1 MPPSLHYWLPENHLA
16 RFVADLV
23 ETLDLSAFYRSYEAK
38 DGRGQAAYSPVLM
51 VRLLVYG
58 YCTGVVSSR
67 QIEKRTHEDVAFRY
81 LSADT
86 HPDHSTFN
94 EFRKRH
100 LEALAGLFLQ
110 ALGLCR
116 KAGLV
121 KLGHVAVDA
130 VEDEKQRQGLTDPLP
145 KELARRES
153 RLKKIRQAR
162 AELEAEARQK
172 AGKAKAAAEARMAQR
187 RKQEERTG
195 KKTGGGQPRVPDPK
209 QAAPDT
215 KAQRNFTDPDSRIM
229 PDGAHKGSFV
239 QAYNAQIAVDD
250 DTQVIFAA
258 EITQDANDKEQ
269 LAPMVA
275 QVRRNTGTRPVAVSA
290 DAEYWS
296 PRQVTDPRAAGIDL
310 HVATEGA
317 GVREQMKQKLDSDVG
332 RAVYKMRKAIVGPVF
347 GQTRECRGFR
357 RFSFRGLEN
366 VRAEWQLV
374 CLTHNILKLFRYGG
388 GFKPL
393 AA

>member
-1 MPPSLHYWLPENHLA
+1 MPPSLHDWLPENHLA

-121 KLGHVAVDA
+121 KLGHVAVDGTKLQANASKHKAMSYGRMRGAEETLKAEVEELLKRAEAVDA
-130 VEDEKQRQGLTDPLP
+130 VEDEKQRQGLTDQLP

-153 RLKKIRQAR
+153 RLKKGSNVKVVFRDFQLRENDRFVVR
-162 AELEAEARQK
+162 AVGTVRTPEVFQGPVEIIKKKPPK
-172 AGKAKAAAEARMAQR
+172 A
-187 RKQEERTG
+187 TDS
-195 KKTGGGQPRVPDPK
+195 PDFHRP
-209 QAAPDT
+209 
-215 KAQRNFTDPDSRIM
+215 
-229 PDGAHKGSFV
+229 GSFHS
-239 QAYNAQIAVDD
+239 
-250 DTQVIFAA
+250 
-258 EITQDANDKEQ
+258 
-269 LAPMVA
+269 PC
-275 QVRRNTGTRPVAVSA
+275 RP
-290 DAEYWS
+290 
-296 PRQVTDPRAAGIDL
+296 
-310 HVATEGA
+310 
-317 GVREQMKQKLDSDVG
+317 
-332 RAVYKMRKAIVGPVF
+332 
-347 GQTRECRGFR
+347 
-357 RFSFRGLEN
+357 
-366 VRAEWQLV
+366 
-374 CLTHNILKLFRYGG
+374 LKLKRAPVHAGALDLSHQLFSYGVE
-388 GFKPL
+388 PNVYRSE
-393 AA
+393 

>member
-1 MPPSLHYWLPENHLA
+1 MPPSLHDWLPENHLA

-121 KLGHVAVDA
+121 KLGHVAVDGTKLQA
-130 VEDEKQRQGLTDPLP
+130 NASKHKAMSYGRMRGG
-145 KELARRES
+145 RRD
-153 RLKKIRQAR
+153 
-162 AELEAEARQK
+162 AEGGSGGVAEAGR
-172 AGKAKAAAEARMAQR
+172 GGR
-187 RKQEERTG
+187 R
-195 KKTGGGQPRVPDPK
+195 
-209 QAAPDT
+209 
-215 KAQRNFTDPDSRIM
+215 
-229 PDGAHKGSFV
+229 
-239 QAYNAQIAVDD
+239 
-250 DTQVIFAA
+250 
-258 EITQDANDKEQ
+258 
-269 LAPMVA
+269 
-275 QVRRNTGTRPVAVSA
+275 
-290 DAEYWS
+290 
-296 PRQVTDPRAAGIDL
+296 
-310 HVATEGA
+310 
-317 GVREQMKQKLDSDVG
+317 G
-332 RAVYKMRKAIVGPVF
+332 RG
-347 GQTRECRGFR
+347 
-357 RFSFRGLEN
+357 
-366 VRAEWQLV
+366 
-374 CLTHNILKLFRYGG
+374 
-388 GFKPL
+388 
-393 AA
+393 

>member
-1 MPPSLHYWLPENHLA
+1 MTKCFRSDDLNQSLLMPPSLHDWLPENHLGA
-16 RFVADLV
+16 ICGRPGGDAGSVGVLPF
-23 ETLDLSAFYRSYEAK
+23 YEAK

-121 KLGHVAVDA
+121 KLGHVAVDGTKLQANASKHKAMSYGRMRGAEETLKAEVEELLKRAEAVDA
-130 VEDEKQRQGLTDPLP
+130 VEDEKQRQGLTDQLP

-172 AGKAKAAAEARMAQR
+172 AAQAKADAEARMAQR

-209 QAAPDT
+209 QAAPDA
-215 KAQRNFTDPDSRIM
+215 KAQRNSPIRTAGSCPTARTKAVSCRPTMPRSLWTMTRKSSSR
-229 PDGAHKGSFV
+229 PRSPR
-239 QAYNAQIAVDD
+239 
-250 DTQVIFAA
+250 T
-258 EITQDANDKEQ
+258 
-269 LAPMVA
+269 PMTKSNW
-275 QVRRNTGTRPVAVSA
+275 RPWSRKCGGTRGPGPSRSA
-290 DAEYWS
+290 RM
-296 PRQVTDPRAAGIDL
+296 PGI
-310 HVATEGA
+310 GA
-317 GVREQMKQKLDSDVG
+317 PG
-332 RAVYKMRKAIVGPVF
+332 R
-347 GQTRECRGFR
+347 
-357 RFSFRGLEN
+357 
-366 VRAEWQLV
+366 
-374 CLTHNILKLFRYGG
+374 
-388 GFKPL
+388 
-393 AA
+393 